1 MNSMD
6 LENNIFL
13 KRLFKY
19 FYKQRPIKSKYVT
32 FWPVSKLLDLLKSW
46 HPIEK
51 LTLKQLT
58 LKTIAL
64 IALSSSD
71 RGQTLHLASINNM
84 SVSEDKVEFIIRDR
98 VKTTRR
104 VLKPTVITCVV
115 SDNEALNVANYV
127 KMYIENTK
135 EFRKDNGKLFLS
147 WATKKPV
154 VKQSISRWLVEVLK
168 LSGIDT
174 TTYKAHSYRGAGLS
188 HAYQKGASIQQI
200 VDAGNWAND
209 STFKKFY
216 NAPSYESAIGNIILD
231 N

>member
-1 MNSMD
+1 M
-6 LENNIFL
+6 
-13 KRLFKY
+13 
-19 FYKQRPIKSKYVT
+19 
-32 FWPVSKLLDLLKSW
+32 
-46 HPIEK
+46 
-51 LTLKQLT
+51 
-58 LKTIAL
+58 
-64 IALSSSD
+64 
-71 RGQTLHLASINNM
+71 ASIDNM
-84 SVSEDKVEFIIRDR
+84 SVSENKVEFIIRDR

-127 KMYIENTK
+127 KMYIENTR